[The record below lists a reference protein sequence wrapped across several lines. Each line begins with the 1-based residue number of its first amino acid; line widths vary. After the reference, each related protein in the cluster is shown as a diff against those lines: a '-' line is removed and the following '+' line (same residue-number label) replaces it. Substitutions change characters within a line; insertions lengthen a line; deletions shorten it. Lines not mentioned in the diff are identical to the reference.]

1 MYIIVRIFR
10 TVKCKVRKNRT
21 LYELNK
27 NEVLYLEMLDRIILL
42 MNGREQKK
50 LTDFLGLKKTAFSDW
65 KSGKSNSYK
74 KYIVEISEFFGV
86 SLDYLVYGKK
96 QEFSEDVKELLL
108 LYSQMDENEKKIIM
122 ERART
127 IIELKE
133 KNEENIAKENVS

>member
-1 MYIIVRIFR
+1 M
-10 TVKCKVRKNRT
+10 
-21 LYELNK
+21 
-27 NEVLYLEMLDRIILL
+27 EMLDRIILL
-42 MNGREQKK
+42 MNGREQKE